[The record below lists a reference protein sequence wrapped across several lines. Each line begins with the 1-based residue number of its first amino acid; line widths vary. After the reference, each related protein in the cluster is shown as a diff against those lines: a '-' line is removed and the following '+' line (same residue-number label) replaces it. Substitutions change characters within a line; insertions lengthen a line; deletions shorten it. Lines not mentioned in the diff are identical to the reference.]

1 MFDFQHLRRP
11 AVWDNLLQETA
22 VFTLFFFHHRGIKY
36 EMVSGEIYCS
46 RIYTRTRAY
55 PYRMIVWMHNAP
67 SPTPPIRSFRDRF
80 DGATLYICGIYIYI
94 CIKYVVDITSLY
106 RPFCQNLFVVWELRS
121 SISSQRTFRTDL
133 LSTAQRRRR
142 VQRHNCTRIIIY
154 KCKVRM
160 HVRCI
165 YRLCPF
171 IPRLSTKGGSW
182 LNLF

>member
-1 MFDFQHLRRP
+1 VFDFQHPRHPVR
-11 AVWDNLLQETA
+11 DNLLRETA
-22 VFTLFFFHHRGIKY
+22 VFPLFLFHRRGIKY

-46 RIYTRTRAY
+46 RIYARTRAY

-67 SPTPPIRSFRDRF
+67 FPTQPIRSFRDRF
-80 DGATLYICGIYIYI
+80 DGATLYIYTLHVCIYIYI

-142 VQRHNCTRIIIY
+142 VQRHNCTRIIY

-160 HVRCI
+160 YVCMYI
-165 YRLCPF
+165 
-171 IPRLSTKGGSW
+171 
-182 LNLF
+182 